1 MMAAAPVP
9 VTGTGLA
16 LEIRGLRVTARGGGQ
31 SVQILRG
38 LDLDLRSG
46 EILGVVGESGSGK
59 STLCRAIARLLP
71 GGLAV
76 DAGTIR
82 MGDVD
87 VLGIRPG
94 QLHRMPSGGVRMV
107 FQNPMT
113 ALNPVMTVGDQCTEA
128 ARAVRRL
135 SRAAALARSVEI
147 LERMGIKNAASRM
160 NDYPYQFSGGQR
172 QRIVVSIALAGDP
185 AVLLADEPTSALDV
199 STQAALL
206 DLIKEVC
213 AERQT
218 AVIFVSHNYAV
229 VSQLCSRVLVLYAGQ
244 AMELGPSRALLTQS
258 RHPYTAALIASL
270 PSIEHRVP
278 RLPAIPG
285 QPPAVGEAPGGCPFR
300 PRCRYCDDGCAA
312 APMDMR
318 EAAPGHQTSCIRAS
332 VIWPARGG
340 GGRGGDGRGDGGG
353 TGPERGQEGTR

>member
-1 MMAAAPVP
+1 M
-9 VTGTGLA
+9 
-16 LEIRGLRVTARGGGQ
+16 TARAWAGQ
-31 SVQILRG
+31 SVQILRD

-76 DAGTIR
+76 DAAPSGWEKPDGCPKIR
-82 MGDVD
+82 A
-87 VLGIRPG
+87 G

-128 ARAVRRL
+128 ARAGRRIT
-135 SRAAALARSVEI
+135 RAQALARSVEM
-147 LERMGIKNAASRM
+147 LERMGIRNAARRM
-160 NDYPYQFSGGQR
+160 NDCRQFSGGQR
-172 QRIVVSIALAGDP
+172 QRIVVSIALAGQP
-185 AVLLADEPTSALDV
+185 VLLADEPTSALDV

-206 DLIKEVC
+206 ELIQEVC

-258 RHPYTAALIASL
+258 RHPYTAALIACGPPSSTGCPGCL
-270 PSIEHRVP
+270 PSPGSPRP
-278 RLPAIPG
+278 SARLPA
-285 QPPAVGEAPGGCPFR
+285 AAR
-300 PRCRYCDDGCAA
+300 SGCAA
-312 APMDMR
+312 ATPTT
-318 EAAPGHQTSCIRAS
+318 AAPRHLCRCARPPPGIRRR
-332 VIWPARGG
+332 VCGPA
-340 GGRGGDGRGDGGG
+340 
-353 TGPERGQEGTR
+353 

>member
-1 MMAAAPVP
+1 
-9 VTGTGLA
+9 VTPMTGSPATKTGPGLA
-16 LEIRGLRVTARGGGQ
+16 LEIRGLRVTARGGGRT
-31 SVQILRG
+31 VQILRD
-38 LDLDLRSG
+38 LDLDVRSD

-59 STLCRAIARLLP
+59 STLCRTIARLLP
-71 GGLAV
+71 GGLV
-76 DAGTIR
+76 VESGTIW

-94 QLHRMPSGGVRMV
+94 QLHRMPSRGVRMV

-113 ALNPVMTVGDQCTEA
+113 ALNPVMTVGGQCIEA
-128 ARAVRRL
+128 ARAGRRMT
-135 SRAAALARSVEI
+135 RAEALARSVEI
-147 LERMGIKNAASRM
+147 LGRMGIKNAASRM

-172 QRIVVSIALAGDP
+172 QRIVVSIALAGEP

-206 DLIKEVC
+206 DLIREVC
-213 AERQT
+213 AERHT

-244 AMELGPSRALLTQS
+244 AMELGPSAALLTRS

-270 PSIEHRVP
+270 PSIETRAP

-285 QPPAVGEAPGGCPFR
+285 QPPGVGEAAGGCPFR
-300 PRCRYCDDGCAA
+300 PRCRHADAGCRT
-312 APMDMR
+312 APMVMR
-318 EAAPGHQTSCIRAS
+318 EVAPGHQTSCVRADM
-332 VIWPARGG
+332 IWERRGADG
-340 GGRGGDGRGDGGG
+340 SAGPEHGRGSSA
-353 TGPERGQEGTR
+353 

>member
-1 MMAAAPVP
+1 MARMLGPA
-9 VTGTGLA
+9 TGSGPA
-16 LEIRGLRVTARGGGQ
+16 LEIRGLTVTARAGGQ
-31 SVQILRG
+31 SVQILRD

-82 MGDVD
+82 MGELD
-87 VLGIRPG
+87 VLKIRAA

-128 ARAVRRL
+128 ARAG
-135 SRAAALARSVEI
+135 SRITRAQALARSVEM
-147 LERMGIKNAASRM
+147 LERMGIRNAARRM

-172 QRIVVSIALAGDP
+172 QRIVVSIALAGQP

-206 DLIKEVC
+206 ELIQEVC

-285 QPPAVGEAPGGCPFR
+285 QPPAVGQAPGGCPFR
-300 PRCRYCDDGCAA
+300 LRCRYAEDGCAA
-312 APMDMR
+312 APMQMR
-318 EAAPGHQTSCIRAS
+318 EAAPGHQTSCVRAS
-332 VIWPARGG
+332 LIWPHPGQGADTGAQRS
-340 GGRGGDGRGDGGG
+340 REG
-353 TGPERGQEGTR
+353 TG